1 MPLRPDCAFPLRT
14 KGLLWP
20 FSRGKGGERPG
31 LRTGIAHEQAEHPCA
46 NRPPAS
52 LSPNLLP
59 QLNMRSE
66 AASSRPRVRV
76 AFGQASTLPPR
87 YAGAWREGLVLS
99 IWVLLAV
106 LGAAFLHALWN
117 ALIKVGASRLGAM
130 VILSVAEVPIGLT
143 VALSNG
149 PIAPAAWPWVIAA
162 GCTHFF
168 YKTFLV
174 FAYDRGD
181 LSRVYPLARGAAP
194 LAVALFGA
202 VFLSDAISGAQYAGV
217 ALLACGIALMARG
230 VFTDGESRRLIPF
243 ALGSA
248 AATATYTLLDG
259 LGARISGNAVTY
271 VAWVFVA
278 DGLIFTL
285 GSLLWRGPGVI
296 PREARAWVVG
306 SFASLASYG
315 AYAISIWAMTV
326 APIAVVAALRETSS
340 LFAVLIGWLV
350 FGERMT
356 RDKAV
361 AAALIV
367 AGVIVTRL

>member
-1 MPLRPDCAFPLRT
+1 M
-14 KGLLWP
+14 
-20 FSRGKGGERPG
+20 
-31 LRTGIAHEQAEHPCA
+31 
-46 NRPPAS
+46 
-52 LSPNLLP
+52 
-59 QLNMRSE
+59 
-66 AASSRPRVRV
+66 
-76 AFGQASTLPPR
+76 
-87 YAGAWREGLVLS
+87 S

-117 ALIKVGASRLGAM
+117 ALIKIGTSRVGAM
-130 VILSVAEVPIGLT
+130 VILSVAEIPIGLI
-143 VALSNG
+143 VALPRPAINS
-149 PIAPAAWPWVIAA
+149 AAWPWVIAA

-194 LAVALFGA
+194 LAVALIGA
-202 VFLSDAISGAQYAGV
+202 VFLADQVTGPQYAGI

-230 VFTDGESRRLIPF
+230 VFTDGESRHLIPL

-259 LGARISGNAVTY
+259 LGARLSGDAVAY

-278 DGLIFTL
+278 DGLIFTV
-285 GSLLWRGPGVI
+285 GSLIWRGWGVL
-296 PREARAWVVG
+296 PTQPKAWAVG

-326 APIAVVAALRETSS
+326 APIAVVAALRETSI
-340 LFAVLIGWLV
+340 LFAVLIGWLA
-350 FGERMT
+350 FGEKMT
-356 RDKAV
+356 RDKAM
-361 AAALIV
+361 AAGLIV
-367 AGVIVTRL
+367 AGIMVTRI

>member
-1 MPLRPDCAFPLRT
+1 L
-14 KGLLWP
+14 
-20 FSRGKGGERPG
+20 GK
-31 LRTGIAHEQAEHPCA
+31 C
-46 NRPPAS
+46 
-52 LSPNLLP
+52 
-59 QLNMRSE
+59 
-66 AASSRPRVRV
+66 
-76 AFGQASTLPPR
+76 GQGQR
-87 YAGAWREGLVLS
+87 LS
-99 IWVLLAV
+99 IWILLAV

-117 ALIKVGASRLGAM
+117 ALIKVGTSRIGAM
-130 VILSVAEVPIGLT
+130 VVLSVAEVPIGLAI
-143 VALSNG
+143 AL
-149 PIAPAAWPWVIAA
+149 PRPAMNAEAWPWVIAA

-168 YKTFLV
+168 YKSFLV

-194 LAVALFGA
+194 LAVALIGA
-202 VFLSDAISGAQYAGV
+202 AFLADNVSGPQYAGI

-230 VFTDGESRRLIPF
+230 VFTDGESRHLIPF

-259 LGARISGNAVTY
+259 LGARVSGDAIAY

-278 DGLIFTL
+278 DGLIFTI
-285 GSLLWRGPGVI
+285 GSLMWRGWGVV
-296 PREARAWVVG
+296 PMQPKVWVVG

-326 APIAVVAALRETSS
+326 APIAVVAALRETSI

-356 RDKAV
+356 RDKAI
-361 AAALIV
+361 ASGLIV
-367 AGVIVTRL
+367 VGIIVTRL